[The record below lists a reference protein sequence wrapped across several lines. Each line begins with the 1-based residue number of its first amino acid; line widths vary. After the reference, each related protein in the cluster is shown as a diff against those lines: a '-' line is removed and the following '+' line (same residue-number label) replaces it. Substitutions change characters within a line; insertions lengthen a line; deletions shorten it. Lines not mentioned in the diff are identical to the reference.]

1 MNIQLT
7 VAKVEFGGNTGEGK
21 YFYAFSPKTVIIKN
35 NHSPIQ
41 ISFTK
46 STSDDFEMVSLL
58 STDNH
63 NTLTKPIF
71 AIGNRS
77 LEVQT
82 TNSQQ
87 QLINVSVLVRDM
99 SDGSLINCDPQVLND
114 PDPEI

>member
-21 YFYAFSPKTVIIKN
+21 YFYAYSPQSIIIKTIN
-35 NHSPIQ
+35 SPIQ

-58 STDNH
+58 STDNN
-63 NTLTKPIF
+63 NTLSKPIF
-71 AIGNRS
+71 TKGNRI
-77 LEVQT
+77 LEVKT
-82 TNSQQ
+82 TNTQR
-87 QLINVSVLVRDM
+87 QLINVSVLVRDKT
-99 SDGSLINCDPQVLND
+99 DGSLINCDPQVLND